1 MKPRRRRTP
10 AQPAHAPQAAVDPTP
25 APTAAPDLLARLAAL
40 EGAVS
45 AAAEAQ
51 DLTPAGR
58 HNAKV
63 RKEQARTTR
72 PAGPGPVAHCP
83 LCGTRESPTGWR
95 LAEETRTG
103 WCCTECANVIEPPYI
118 RGARRIP
125 HPSHVTSLL
134 ASSFLGIEPVWWLT
148 TFGSRYGLTWHLA
161 TDPTAGARGQQLAP
175 GATGVP
181 WSHVKDLPHWRML
194 ARLAER
200 RLATGMGALPPVDW
214 GAYMAG
220 PETRWVRRYDPKLGY
235 AGPEPVQVPRTG
247 ENPNTPERLAAEAA
261 VVEELLKAKRRQ
273 AKEAEAAAAEK
284 ARQAD
289 IRRHYRE
296 HEARLEAEIREHRA
310 ALRRDLRKALGKETA

>member
-10 AQPAHAPQAAVDPTP
+10 AQPAHAPQTAVEPTP
-25 APTAAPDLLARLAAL
+25 APAAAPDVLARLAAL

-83 LCGTRESPTGWR
+83 MCGTRESPTGWR

-118 RGARRIP
+118 RGSRRIP

-148 TFGSRYGLTWHLA
+148 TFGARYGLTWGLA

-181 WSHVKDLPHWRML
+181 WSHVKDLPHWRMV

-200 RLATGMGALPPVDW
+200 RLAAGMGALPPVDW
-214 GAYMAG
+214 NAYFN
-220 PETRWVRRYDPKLGY
+220 P
-235 AGPEPVQVPRTG
+235 PEPVIRHRYEGKTIVPAFVQVPQAG
-247 ENPNTPERLAAEAA
+247 ENPNTPERLAAEATA
-261 VVEELLKAKRRQ
+261 VEELLKARRRQ

-284 ARQAD
+284 VRQAEV
-289 IRRHYRE
+289 RRHYRE

-310 ALRRDLRKALGKETA
+310 ALRRDLRKALGKEAA